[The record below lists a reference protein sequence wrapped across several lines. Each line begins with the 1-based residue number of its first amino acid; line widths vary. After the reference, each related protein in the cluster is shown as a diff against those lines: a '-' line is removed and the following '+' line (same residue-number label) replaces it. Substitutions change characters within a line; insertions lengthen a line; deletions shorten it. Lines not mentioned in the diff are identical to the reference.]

1 MTQRR
6 SPSER
11 KTEILEAALDV
22 FVRKGYAETRIDDI
36 VEEIGLSKGAIYH
49 HFSGKR
55 ELFMALIEHWMD
67 QFIEVRDND
76 SLRGRPSAEIVKR
89 IARFTSKVFKKNPN
103 WFLVEPEMWS
113 YAFRD
118 KELRELTSQL
128 YNKFLSEFENLIQR
142 GIDFGEFKEVNAR
155 LIALSIMNSLHGM
168 IWFML
173 FQPEDFSLEDYVE
186 LNMNS
191 ILDSIKAG

>member
-1 MTQRR
+1 MTERR
-6 SPSER
+6 PPSER
-11 KTEILEAALDV
+11 KIEILEAALNV
-22 FVRKGYAETRIDDI
+22 FVRKGYAETRMDDI
-36 VEEIGLSKGAIYH
+36 VNELGLSKGAIYH
-49 HFSGKR
+49 HFEGKR

-67 QFIEVRDND
+67 QFIEIQD
-76 SLRGRPSAEIVKR
+76 SGNLRGRPSAELVKR
-89 IARFTSKVFKKNPN
+89 IARFTTKVFQRNPN

-113 YAFRD
+113 YAYRD
-118 KELRELTSQL
+118 KEMRALASQL

-142 GIDFGEFKEVNAR
+142 GIDFGEFREVNPR

-173 FQPEDFSLEDYVE
+173 FQPDDFSLEEYVD

-191 ILDSIKAG
+191 ILDAIKTK